1 MPKSKKSR
9 PDDSNTVEWLANA
22 IGQATRSAKFC
33 VVGGLPVVDPD
44 IEVDGL
50 GAIKLPLKQ
59 TAAKKLVACCQ
70 TAPYGKG
77 TQTLVDTKVRK
88 TFELDPKSFRLGDA
102 WNSAIVDATRTVAEQ
117 LGLPADRLEARLYKL
132 LVYEKG
138 GFFLPHRDSE
148 KHDRMVASL
157 IVVLP
162 NRFEGGRLVVRHGA
176 VQQKLRTDN
185 ASLTLKGRSPAT
197 LPPL

>member
-1 MPKSKKSR
+1 MSKSKQSR
-9 PDDSNTVEWLANA
+9 QDDSITVEWLANA

-33 VVGGLPVVDPD
+33 VAGGLPVVDPD

-50 GAIKLPLKQ
+50 GAIRLPLKQ

-77 TQTLVDTKVRK
+77 TQTLVDTRVRK

-102 WNSAIVDATRTVAEQ
+102 WNSAIADAARTVAEQ

-138 GFFLPHRDSE
+138 GDSDTQGFR
-148 KHDRMVASL
+148 HPGIQTPMNSSVG
-157 IVVLP
+157 P
-162 NRFEGGRLVVRHGA
+162 TGRRTRSWNPEA
-176 VQQKLRTDN
+176 V
-185 ASLTLKGRSPAT
+185 
-197 LPPL
+197 